1 MVVHVQYKYVRVKS
15 YLCCLLTVYHMGSTI
30 LITRVPE
37 HLIPDL
43 PLNVSGGW
51 LLVKP
56 LLEGVKG
63 VDSALVLGTRGPP
76 LELEFSG
83 VHHGPQ
89 DRQGSG
95 PDVLTSVLQSSEH
108 EKRRLEIARILARV
122 AVTRPT

>member
-63 VDSALVLGTRGPP
+63 VDSALVLGGGRPA
-76 LELEFSG
+76 LEL
-83 VHHGPQ
+83 Q
-89 DRQGSG
+89 
-95 PDVLTSVLQSSEH
+95 
-108 EKRRLEIARILARV
+108 LARV
-122 AVTRPT
+122 HHRPED